1 MSDCLEFSVKVLRG
15 TDVVGSSSKG
25 SDDAVL
31 GGVGSAGGVLRVE
44 VGVSRFPVYRGGFVR
59 VNEYVKERNRSVRGR
74 MLLSKV
80 EVFSEGVEEGEEG
93 FGVLSVSECSKSIVD
108 EMRVGVGRVRRGR
121 EGQSLDL
128 CESYL
133 C

>member
-1 MSDCLEFSVKVLRG
+1 MLRG
-15 TDVVGSSSKG
+15 THVADSSSRG

-31 GGVGSAGGVLRVE
+31 RRVGRAGGVLRVE

-80 EVFSEGVEEGEEG
+80 EVFSEGVEEGEE
-93 FGVLSVSECSKSIVD
+93 
-108 EMRVGVGRVRRGR
+108 
-121 EGQSLDL
+121 DL
-128 CESYL
+128 L
-133 C
+133 

>member
-1 MSDCLEFSVKVLRG
+1 MLRG

-31 GGVGSAGGVLRVE
+31 RRVSRAGGVLRVE
-44 VGVSRFPVYRGGFVR
+44 VGVGRFPVHRGGLVR
-59 VNEYVKERNRSVRGR
+59 VNQYVEERNRSVRGR

-93 FGVLSVSECSKSIVD
+93 FSMLFIPEGSKSIVD
-108 EMRVGVGRVRRGR
+108 EMRVGVRRVWRGR
-121 EGQSLDL
+121 EGQGLDL
-128 CESYL
+128 CKSYL